1 MNIASWFEAH
11 PAAVQAVRTWIA
23 AHRHGESPGGSRS
36 MVDELRRTYGYPF
49 KDHTSFQQWA
59 KRAFPDGYESVTQ
72 KRNCKPA
79 DPGMLK
85 FRRTDADIRRIER
98 KENFLFTCAIEGQV
112 ADTAFLEAC
121 LQWRK
126 ANDGILAV
134 SPLNYENP
142 RTRDEANEIEARDD
156 SWWDPRLADFM
167 LYNELRPHRR
177 LSLMTTKT
185 QATAANPLPA
195 RLSGRTQGR
204 SAIFPHPQVAMRTV
218 PTPQHKLPKILYSSG
233 AITSK
238 FYSDTVAGDMADF
251 HHTLGGVIAEVRG
264 DQFHLREVTW
274 DGAGFIDCDKRYTPS
289 GVEPAPPP
297 DALVMGDVHAPHFV
311 AQNVMRATFDPSGI
325 VPTLSPRRL
334 VLHDLADNR
343 WCNPHEVNNTLLRAA
358 LAARGGL
365 SMKRELQAVYDWLA
379 DLPGFEEIAV
389 VYSNHDDFLYRWLDK
404 GKPEPENE
412 KLYNKLKF
420 LMLDQCDED
429 TLAFP
434 IALELALREMGQP
447 RDDLR
452 FLRPDE
458 SYVVNGVELGM
469 HGHYGPNGARGSL
482 RNLALIGIRSMF
494 GHVHSPGIWQ
504 GAYAVGMSSNYRH
517 GYNHGPSSWLQSHG
531 LVHANGYRQL
541 LHIINDDWRGR

>member
-1 MNIASWFEAH
+1 
-11 PAAVQAVRTWIA
+11 
-23 AHRHGESPGGSRS
+23 
-36 MVDELRRTYGYPF
+36 
-49 KDHTSFQQWA
+49 
-59 KRAFPDGYESVTQ
+59 
-72 KRNCKPA
+72 
-79 DPGMLK
+79 
-85 FRRTDADIRRIER
+85 
-98 KENFLFTCAIEGQV
+98 
-112 ADTAFLEAC
+112 
-121 LQWRK
+121 
-126 ANDGILAV
+126 
-134 SPLNYENP
+134 
-142 RTRDEANEIEARDD
+142 
-156 SWWDPRLADFM
+156 
-167 LYNELRPHRR
+167 
-177 LSLMTTKT
+177 
-185 QATAANPLPA
+185 
-195 RLSGRTQGR
+195 
-204 SAIFPHPQVAMRTV
+204 
-218 PTPQHKLPKILYSSG
+218 
-233 AITSK
+233 
-238 FYSDTVAGDMADF
+238 
-251 HHTLGGVIAEVRG
+251 
-264 DQFHLREVTW
+264 
-274 DGAGFIDCDKRYTPS
+274 
-289 GVEPAPPP
+289 
-297 DALVMGDVHAPHFV
+297 
-311 AQNVMRATFDPSGI
+311 
-325 VPTLSPRRL
+325 
-334 VLHDLADNR
+334 
-343 WCNPHEVNNTLLRAA
+343 
-358 LAARGGL
+358 
-365 SMKRELQAVYDWLA
+365 MKRELQAVYDWLA